1 MDARTGRHCHD
12 ALNPLHSLV
21 YFAPEGDVEYAEAGL
36 RQGRMGYF
44 ASRAA
49 AMGAVSAATVRA
61 TFFNFA
67 PGLIDRHIPAAWEL
81 AAPQDVY
88 AARLRVV
95 DRVLRRVLGDDV
107 VASPQVRE
115 AAELALAAG
124 AVGRPEGRPLYA
136 AHAAQVA
143 PDLVDA
149 PHVALWFGTTLIRE
163 YRGDGHIVALVDAE
177 LDGVEALFT
186 HTATGR
192 GFTTGFAVASRGW
205 TNEEWA
211 AAGERLAARG
221 LVDSEGAL
229 TERGF
234 DLRRT
239 IETRT
244 DRLGV
249 APFEHLGDERTARLT
264 DLGRYLTGVALA
276 NGAFPTGVFAT
287 SKH

>member
-12 ALNPLHSLV
+12 VLNPLHSLV
-21 YFAPEGDVEYAEAGL
+21 YFAPEADPEYVGAGL
-36 RQGRMGYF
+36 VKGRMGYF

-49 AMGAVSAATVRA
+49 PMGAVAASTIRA

-67 PGLIDRHIPAAWEL
+67 PGLIARHIPAAWEL
-81 AAPQDVY
+81 AAPADVY

-95 DRVLRRVLGDDV
+95 DRALRRVLGDDV
-107 VASPQVRE
+107 VASAEVRE
-115 AAELALAAG
+115 AAELTLAAG
-124 AVGRPEGRPLYA
+124 RAGPPEGRPLYA
-136 AHAAQVA
+136 AHAAQA
-143 PDLVDA
+143 TPDLADA

-163 YRGDGHIVALVDAE
+163 YRGDGHITALVDAE

-192 GFTTGFAVASRGW
+192 GFTTDFAVASRGW
-205 TNEEWA
+205 TGEEWA
-211 AAGERLAARG
+211 AAAERLSARG
-221 LVDSEGAL
+221 LVDAEGAL

-239 IETRT
+239 IEART

-249 APFEHLGDERTARLT
+249 APFEHLGDVRTARLT
-264 DLGRYLTGVALA
+264 ELGRYLTGVALA
-276 NGAFPTGVFAT
+276 NEAFPTGVFAT
-287 SKH
+287 PKG

>member
-12 ALNPLHSLV
+12 VLNPLHSLV
-21 YFAPEGDVEYAEAGL
+21 YFAPEADPEYVGAGL
-36 RQGRMGYF
+36 ARGRMGYF

-49 AMGAVSAATVRA
+49 PMGAVTAATIRA

-67 PGLIDRHIPAAWEL
+67 PALIARHIPAAWEL
-81 AAPQDVY
+81 ATPGDVY

-95 DRVLRRVLGDDV
+95 DRAMRRVLGDDV
-107 VASPQVRE
+107 VASPRVRE

-124 AVGRPEGRPLYA
+124 EAGRPDGRPLYA

-149 PHVALWFGTTLIRE
+149 PHVALWFGATLIRE
-163 YRGDGHIVALVDAE
+163 YRGDGHIVALVEAE

-192 GFTTGFAVASRGW
+192 GFTAEFAVASRGW
-205 TNEEWA
+205 TGEEWA
-211 AAGERLAARG
+211 AAAERLAERG
-221 LVDSEGAL
+221 LVDGDGAL

-239 IETRT
+239 IEART

-249 APFEHLGDERTARLT
+249 APFEHLGDEGTARLT
-264 DLGRYLTGVALA
+264 ELGRYLTGVALT

-287 SKH
+287 PKG